1 MSGESMAPLANEP
14 SAAAAA
20 INLPP
25 GRSSFRIMVQVA
37 RKEMMLF
44 LASPIAWLFFACFAA
59 LTLFIV
65 FWGEAFFA
73 RNIADVRPMFE
84 WMPLLLILLC
94 SSLTMRIWSEERRT
108 GTLEHVLTQ
117 STPLWSFAVG
127 KYIACL
133 GLLLVALLVVL
144 PLPITLSMISD
155 IDWGPVWAGYLATV
169 LLGSAYLSIGLF
181 VSSRTQN
188 QIVSLIGSVAV
199 CGGFWLIGQR
209 LITDNVGQTASELL
223 QALGTGSRFEAITRG
238 VIDAGDLV
246 YYLSLTLVFLALTVY
261 GLERERWSQGER
273 RVSHRRWQGATVL
286 LVLNALALNL
296 WIGQLDSWRLD
307 TTRGK
312 QYSLSDTTR
321 NYLAQLQQPL
331 TLRGYFS
338 AKTHPLLSPLVPQ
351 MRDLLREFE
360 VAGDGRVRVEI
371 IDPME
376 NPELEEEAN
385 QQYGIEPVP
394 FQVADRYQS
403 SIVSSYFDVLVQYGD
418 EYAVLGFRDL
428 IDVKTSGDTDIEVQL
443 RNPEYDLTKSIRRVL
458 TDFQS
463 AGDVFA
469 SIDTPVKLTAY
480 VSSSEQLPEAL
491 AQYRN
496 DIEAAASAMAE
507 QSGGKLQVSFVDPEA
522 DGGEIAAQLTR
533 DYGLRAMNAGL
544 FSSELFWF
552 HLLLIGDDQAV
563 QLPLD
568 DLSTAG
574 FKANLD
580 AGLKRF
586 AKGFTR
592 TIALVGAAPPSPQ
605 MPGMQPG
612 MPASEFRTLEDFLR
626 AEYDVVQEDLADGR
640 VSKNA
645 DLLLLAAPTDMDEKA
660 LFAVD
665 QFLMQG
671 GTVITA
677 TSPWTASLSR
687 SRLDIAAVD
696 SGLGEWL
703 SHNGINI
710 EESLVMDPQN
720 ATFPAPVKRNV
731 GGMQLQ
737 EMRMLDY
744 PWFIDVRDEGI
755 SDQSPIGAGLDQVT
769 MAWASPI
776 RIDDASGERDTMTL
790 LSSSAGSWLSTSTDV
805 MPRLSED
812 GSALSYW
819 QAEGETGNHA
829 LAVSSTGS
837 FNSFFA
843 GKASPL
849 VQDESDSDTGAQ
861 QSAQEPGNDL
871 ASGLESQTDTDGEAA
886 DADVAL
892 VDNLDTVIER
902 SPESARLIV
911 FASNDFLK
919 DQITQLAG
927 STAGSAY
934 LAPFQLIANAVDV
947 ALDDT
952 GLLNIRSR
960 GQFNRTLPPMAAGT
974 QKFWEFLNY
983 ALAAVLILAVYLL
996 VRLWHRQIEKRQL
1009 GWLAS

>member
-1 MSGESMAPLANEP
+1 MSHESIPPVSNEP
-14 SAAAAA
+14 NVAAAA
-20 INLPP
+20 IRPLP
-25 GRSSFRIMVQVA
+25 GRSSFRVMGQVA
-37 RKEMMLF
+37 RKEMTLF

-65 FWGEAFFA
+65 FWGEAFFS

-144 PLPITLSMISD
+144 PLPVTLSMISD

-188 QIVSLIGSVAV
+188 QIVSLIGSVAL

-209 LITDNVGQTASELL
+209 LITDNVGQNAGELL
-223 QALGTGSRFEAITRG
+223 QALGTGSRFDAITRG

-273 RVSHRRWQGATVL
+273 RVSHRRWQIATVL

-296 WIGQLDSWRLD
+296 WMGQLDSWRLD

-321 NYLAQLQQPL
+321 NYLAQLQEPL

-428 IDVKTSGDTDIEVQL
+428 IDVKSRGETDIDVQL

-469 SIDTPVKLTAY
+469 SIDTPVELTAY
-480 VSSSEQLPEAL
+480 VSSTEQLPAEL
-491 AQYRN
+491 ARYRSE
-496 DIEAAASAMAE
+496 IEAAASAMAE

-533 DYGLRAMNAGL
+533 DYGLRPMNAGL

-552 HLLLIGDDQAV
+552 HLLLVGDGQAV

-574 FKANLD
+574 FEANLD

-592 TIALVGAAPPSPQ
+592 TIALVGAAPSPQ
-605 MPGMQPG
+605 MPGMQQG

-626 AEYDVVQEDLADGR
+626 TEYDVVQEDLADGR

-645 DLLLLAAPTDMDEKA
+645 DLLLLAAPTELDERA

-710 EESLVMDPQN
+710 EQSLVMDPQN
-720 ATFPAPVKRNV
+720 AAFPAPVTRDV

-744 PWFIDVRDEGI
+744 PWFIDVRGDGI
-755 SDQSPIGAGLDQVT
+755 SDESPVGAGLDQVT

-776 RIDDASGERDTMTL
+776 RIDDATGERDTLTL

-812 GSALSYW
+812 GSALSTW

-837 FNSFFA
+837 FDSFFA

-849 VQDESDSDTGAQ
+849 VQAEADSDTGAD
-861 QSAQEPGNDL
+861 SAQQPGDDP
-871 ASGLESQTDTDGEAA
+871 ASALVNQTDEDTEAGNA
-886 DADVAL
+886 EVAL

-927 STAGSAY
+927 STTGSAY

-960 GQFNRTLPPMAAGT
+960 GQFNRTLPPMTAGT

-996 VRLWHRQIEKRQL
+996 VRLWHRHTEKRQL

>member
-1 MSGESMAPLANEP
+1 MSHESIPPVSNEP
-14 SAAAAA
+14 NVAAAA
-20 INLPP
+20 IRPLP
-25 GRSSFRIMVQVA
+25 GRSSFRVMGQVA
-37 RKEMMLF
+37 RKEMTLF

-65 FWGEAFFA
+65 FWGEAFFS

-144 PLPITLSMISD
+144 PLPVTLSMISD

-188 QIVSLIGSVAV
+188 QIVSLIGSVAL

-209 LITDNVGQTASELL
+209 LITDNVGQNAGELL
-223 QALGTGSRFEAITRG
+223 QALGTGSRFDAITRG

-246 YYLSLTLVFLALTVY
+246 YYFSLTLVFLALTVY

-273 RVSHRRWQGATVL
+273 RVSHRRWQIATVL

-296 WIGQLDSWRLD
+296 WMGQLDSWRLD

-321 NYLAQLQQPL
+321 NYLAQLQEPL

-428 IDVKTSGDTDIEVQL
+428 IDVKSRGETDIDVQL

-469 SIDTPVKLTAY
+469 SIDTPVELTAY
-480 VSSSEQLPEAL
+480 VSSTEQLPAEL
-491 AQYRN
+491 DRYRSE
-496 DIEAAASAMAE
+496 IEAAASAMAE

-522 DGGEIAAQLTR
+522 NGGEIAAQLTR
-533 DYGLRAMNAGL
+533 DYGLRPMNAGL

-552 HLLLIGDDQAV
+552 HLLLVGDGQAV

-574 FKANLD
+574 FEANLD

-592 TIALVGAAPPSPQ
+592 TIALVGAAPSPQ
-605 MPGMQPG
+605 MPGMQQG

-626 AEYDVVQEDLADGR
+626 TEYDVVQEDLADGR

-645 DLLLLAAPTDMDEKA
+645 DLLLLAAPTELDERA

-710 EESLVMDPQN
+710 EQSLVMDPQN
-720 ATFPAPVKRNV
+720 AAFPAPVTRNV

-744 PWFIDVRDEGI
+744 PWFIDVRGDGI
-755 SDQSPIGAGLDQVT
+755 SDESPVGAGLDQVT

-776 RIDDASGERDTMTL
+776 RIDDATGQRDTLTL

-812 GSALSYW
+812 GSALSTW

-837 FNSFFA
+837 FDSFFA

-849 VQDESDSDTGAQ
+849 VQAEADSDTGAD
-861 QSAQEPGNDL
+861 SAQQPGDDPASAL
-871 ASGLESQTDTDGEAA
+871 ANQTDEDTEAGNA
-886 DADVAL
+886 EVAL

-927 STAGSAY
+927 STTGSAY

-960 GQFNRTLPPMAAGT
+960 GQFNRTLPPMTAGT

-996 VRLWHRQIEKRQL
+996 VRLWHRHTEKRQL

>member
-1 MSGESMAPLANEP
+1 MSRDSMPLLADESSVATAATRRLPRR
-14 SAAAAA
+14 SA
-20 INLPP
+20 
-25 GRSSFRIMVQVA
+25 FRVMGQVA
-37 RKEMMLF
+37 RKEMTLF

-65 FWGEAFFA
+65 FWGEAFFS

-144 PLPITLSMISD
+144 PLPVTLSMISD

-199 CGGFWLIGQR
+199 CGVFWLIGQR
-209 LITDNVGQTASELL
+209 LITDNVGQNAGELL
-223 QALGTGSRFEAITRG
+223 QALGTGSRFDAITRG

-273 RVSHRRWQGATVL
+273 RVSHRRWQVATVL

-296 WIGQLDSWRLD
+296 WMGQLDSWRLD

-312 QYSLSDTTR
+312 QYSLSATTR

-331 TLRGYFS
+331 LLRGYFS

-428 IDVKTSGDTDIEVQL
+428 IDVKSRGETDIDVQL

-469 SIDTPVKLTAY
+469 SIDTPVELTAY
-480 VSSSEQLPEAL
+480 VSSTEQLPAEL
-491 AQYRN
+491 ARYRSE
-496 DIEAAASAMAE
+496 IEAAASAMAE

-522 DGGEIAAQLTR
+522 GGGEIAAQLTR
-533 DYGLRAMNAGL
+533 DYGLRPMNAGL
-544 FSSELFWF
+544 FSSKLFWF
-552 HLLLIGDDQAV
+552 HILLVGDGQAV

-574 FKANLD
+574 FEANLD

-586 AKGFTR
+586 AEGFTR
-592 TIALVGAAPPSPQ
+592 TIALVGVAPSPQ
-605 MPGMQPG
+605 MPGMQQG

-626 AEYDVVQEDLADGR
+626 TEYDVVQEDLADGR

-645 DLLLLAAPTDMDEKA
+645 DLLLLAAPTSLDERA

-687 SRLDIAAVD
+687 SRLDIAAVE

-710 EESLVMDPQN
+710 KQSLVMDPRN
-720 ATFPAPVKRNV
+720 AAFPAPVTRNV

-755 SDQSPIGAGLDQVT
+755 SDRSPVGAGLDQVT

-776 RIDDASGERDTMTL
+776 RIDDATGERDTLTL

-812 GSALSYW
+812 GGALSTW

-837 FNSFFA
+837 FDSFFA
-843 GKASPL
+843 
-849 VQDESDSDTGAQ
+849 
-861 QSAQEPGNDL
+861 
-871 ASGLESQTDTDGEAA
+871 
-886 DADVAL
+886 
-892 VDNLDTVIER
+892 
-902 SPESARLIV
+902 
-911 FASNDFLK
+911 
-919 DQITQLAG
+919 
-927 STAGSAY
+927 
-934 LAPFQLIANAVDV
+934 
-947 ALDDT
+947 
-952 GLLNIRSR
+952 
-960 GQFNRTLPPMAAGT
+960 
-974 QKFWEFLNY
+974 
-983 ALAAVLILAVYLL
+983 
-996 VRLWHRQIEKRQL
+996 
-1009 GWLAS
+1009 

>member
-1 MSGESMAPLANEP
+1 MG
-14 SAAAAA
+14 
-20 INLPP
+20 
-25 GRSSFRIMVQVA
+25 QVA
-37 RKEMMLF
+37 RKEMTLF

-65 FWGEAFFA
+65 FWGEAFFS

-199 CGGFWLIGQR
+199 SGGFWLIGQR
-209 LITDNVGQTASELL
+209 MITDNVGQNAGELL
-223 QALGTGSRFEAITRG
+223 QALGTGSRFDAITRG

-273 RVSHRRWQGATVL
+273 RVSHRRWQIATVL

-296 WIGQLDSWRLD
+296 WMGQLDSWRLD
-307 TTRGK
+307 STRGK

-321 NYLAQLQQPL
+321 NYLAQLQEPL
-331 TLRGYFS
+331 ILRGYFS

-376 NPELEEEAN
+376 YPELEEEAN

-428 IDVKTSGDTDIEVQL
+428 IDIKTRGDTDIDVQL

-469 SIDTPVKLTAY
+469 SIDTPVELTAY
-480 VSSSEQLPEAL
+480 VSSTEQLPEEL
-491 AQYRN
+491 VRYRSE
-496 DIEAAASAMAE
+496 IEATASAMAE
-507 QSGGKLQVSFVDPEA
+507 QSGGKLKVSFVDPEA
-522 DGGEIAAQLTR
+522 NGGEIAAQLTR
-533 DYGLRAMNAGL
+533 DFGLRPMSAGL

-552 HLLLIGDDQAV
+552 HMLLIGDGQPV

-574 FKANLD
+574 FEANLD

-592 TIALVGAAPPSPQ
+592 TIALVGAAPSPQ

-626 AEYDVVQEDLADGR
+626 TEYDVVQEDLADGR

-645 DLLLLAAPTDMDEKA
+645 DLLLLAAPTDLNERE

-687 SRLDIAAVD
+687 NRLDIAAVD

-703 SHNGINI
+703 SQNGINI

-720 ATFPAPVKRNV
+720 AAFPVPVTRNV

-744 PWFIDVRDEGI
+744 PWFIDVRGDGI
-755 SDQSPIGAGLDQVT
+755 SDKSPVGAGLDQVT

-776 RIDDASGERDTMTL
+776 RIDDATGERDTLTL
-790 LSSSAGSWLSTSTDV
+790 LSSSASSWLSTSTDV
-805 MPRLSED
+805 MPRLGED
-812 GSALSYW
+812 GSELSTW

-829 LAVSSTGS
+829 LAVISTGS
-837 FNSFFA
+837 FDSYFA

-849 VQDESDSDTGAQ
+849 VQDESDSDTGAE
-861 QSAQEPGNDL
+861 SAQEPDNDRASSL
-871 ASGLESQTDTDGEAA
+871 ANQGDEDTEAA
-886 DADVAL
+886 SADVAL

-927 STAGSAY
+927 STTGSAY

-960 GQFNRTLPPMAAGT
+960 GQFNRTLPPMTAGA

-996 VRLWHRQIEKRQL
+996 VRLWHRQTEKRQL